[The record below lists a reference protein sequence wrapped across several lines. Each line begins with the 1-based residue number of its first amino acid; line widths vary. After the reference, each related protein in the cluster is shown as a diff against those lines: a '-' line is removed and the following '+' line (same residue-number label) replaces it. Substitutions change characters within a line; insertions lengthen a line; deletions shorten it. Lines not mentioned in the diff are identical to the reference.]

1 MAPRP
6 DGDRSLAA
14 SLLGLSTSYWLQLIP
29 MPKSPRYTP
38 EHAQSGLDAPFPD
51 IETWPN
57 QFPGY
62 EIGVDDPEF
71 TSVCPKTGLPDFGT
85 ITIRYMPDQKCLEL
99 KSLKEYLQSY
109 RNLGI
114 FQENIVNRV
123 LEDVVRCAR
132 PVWAEVKGDFRPRG
146 GISTVVV
153 ARWPRPDNADTASSS
168 SHQNGRK
175 KP

>member
-1 MAPRP
+1 
-6 DGDRSLAA
+6 
-14 SLLGLSTSYWLQLIP
+14 
-29 MPKSPRYTP
+29 MPKQSRYTP
-38 EHAQSGLDAPFPD
+38 EHAKSGLDARFPD

-62 EIGVDDPEF
+62 EIIVDDPEF

-85 ITIRYMPDQKCLEL
+85 ITIRYMPGKECLEL
-99 KSLKEYLQSY
+99 KSLKEYLQFY

-123 LEDVVRCAR
+123 LQDVVRCAE

-153 ARWPRPDNADTASSS
+153 AKWPRP
-168 SHQNGRK
+168 K
-175 KP
+175 KKS